1 MQTIT
6 VYHGGT
12 EVVEKPVCL
21 LGRENLD
28 FGRGFYLTDIREQA
42 ERWAR
47 NIADLRKA
55 ENALLNIYRLDRNAI
70 LREAR
75 CKVFDAYDKQW
86 LQFIIANRR
95 GEDMA
100 AEYDYIEGGVAD
112 DRVINTINLHI
123 QGYYSEEHTLRLLAL
138 HQPNNQICIR
148 NQELI
153 DKYLHYEG
161 TEPA

>member
-1 MQTIT
+1 MKALT

-12 EVVEKPVCL
+12 EAVERPVCL
-21 LGRENLD
+21 YGRANLD

-47 NIADLRKA
+47 NMADLREVGA
-55 ENALLNIYRLDRNAI
+55 ALLNVYTLDRDAV
-70 LREAR
+70 LHEAR
-75 CKVFDAYDKQW
+75 CKVFDAYDKEW
-86 LQFIIANRR
+86 LQFIAANRR
-95 GEDMA
+95 GEDV
-100 AEYDYIEGGVAD
+100 AEYDYVEGGVAD
-112 DRVINTINLHI
+112 DRVINTINMYM
-123 QGYYSEEHTLRLLAL
+123 QGYYSEEAALRLLAL

-153 DKYLHYEG
+153 DKHLRYER